1 MVVINS
7 KRNSFF
13 SMKLSL
19 LIYKIKCFKQLKYIS
34 TNLWVYRTF
43 LQKKKKFIEVI
54 SLFKKLNVL
63 NNQNVFQ
70 PLYEFMRGS

>member
-1 MVVINS
+1 MS
-7 KRNSFF
+7 
-13 SMKLSL
+13 LSNIL
-19 LIYKIKCFKQLKYIS
+19 A
-34 TNLWVYRTF
+34 
-43 LQKKKKFIEVI
+43 KKKKFIEVI